1 MNLKDQI
8 VVVTGVAS
16 ETGRTA
22 ALDFAKAGA
31 DVALIDFDPRMTAEI
46 AQEVEALGRRSL
58 PICTDILEWSE
69 VKAAMEQ
76 VVSEFSKIDILFNN
90 MEVTESVE
98 TSHTEEPD
106 LDWDLAWNWMI
117 GAKLKGAFFC
127 CKAVLDTMRAQN
139 RGKIINVAPIQHN
152 NTDGMLMPYSV
163 SKAGVISM
171 TKNLANEVSAYDIR
185 VNAITPADI
194 EMPIFGDKLYH
205 PVAHLL
211 ASQVEKGIPEAREPE
226 AKEPGSNSEH
236 LEEIRS
242 VLPLFTENVA
252 FVTGYCHEVS
262 GVRSSGNP
270 WGVRGVPEINK
281 NGARVTIE
289 YTPPAH
295 FGGWANVLHGGVIST
310 LLDEAI
316 ALVGMASFRN
326 AAFTASLD
334 IRFRSPVPTCTKLII
349 SADRTKMSRKLI
361 NVDANLALEDGTVCA
376 TGIGRVVLAA

>member
-1 MNLKDQI
+1 MNLKNQI
-8 VVVTGVAS
+8 VVVTGVGS
-16 ETGRTA
+16 KTGRTA

-31 DVALIDFDPRMTAEI
+31 DLALIDFDPRMTAKI
-46 AQEVEALGRRSL
+46 AQEVEALGCRGL
-58 PICTDILEWSE
+58 PICTDILEWSD

-76 VVSEFSKIDILFNN
+76 VVSEFSKIDILFNS
-90 MEVTESVE
+90 MEVTESMD

-152 NTDGMLMPYSV
+152 NADGMLMPYSV

-171 TKNLANEVSAYDIR
+171 TKNLANEVSAYNIR

-205 PVAHLL
+205 PVAHLF
-211 ASQVEKGIPEAREPE
+211 ASQGENEVPEL
-226 AKEPGSNSEH
+226 KEPGKRPEH

-242 VLPLFTENVA
+242 VLPLFTENAA

-281 NGARVTIE
+281 NGAKVTIE

-316 ALVGMASFRN
+316 ALVGMASFKN
-326 AAFTASLD
+326 AAFTVSLD
-334 IRFRSPVPTCTKLII
+334 IRFRNPVPTCTKLII

-376 TGIGRVVLAA
+376 TGIGKVMLAA

>member
-8 VVVTGVAS
+8 VVVTGVGS
-16 ETGRTA
+16 KTGRIA

-31 DVALIDFDPRMTAEI
+31 DVALIDFDPKMTAEI
-46 AQEVEALGRRSL
+46 AREVEALGCRSL

-76 VVSEFSKIDILFNN
+76 VISEFSKIDILFNN
-90 MEVTESVE
+90 MEVTESME
-98 TSHTEEPD
+98 TSHAEEPD
-106 LDWDLAWNWMI
+106 LDWDLAWNWII

-127 CKAVLDTMRAQN
+127 CKAVLDTMCARN
-139 RGKIINVAPIQHN
+139 CGKIINVAPIQHN

-194 EMPIFGDKLYH
+194 EMPIFGDKLYQ
-205 PVAHLL
+205 PVAHLFVSEEERVAL
-211 ASQVEKGIPEAREPE
+211 ESIGHEDGA
-226 AKEPGSNSEH
+226 EH

-242 VLPLFTENVA
+242 VLPLFTENA
-252 FVTGYCHEVS
+252 TFVTGYCHEVS

-270 WGVRGVPEINK
+270 WGVRGVPEINED
-281 NGARVTIE
+281 GAKVTIE

-316 ALVGMASFRN
+316 ALVGMASFKN
-326 AAFTASLD
+326 AAFTASLE
-334 IRFRSPVPTCTKLII
+334 IRFRNPAPTCTKLII
-349 SADRTKMSRKLI
+349 SANRTKMSRKLI

-376 TGIGRVVLAA
+376 TGCGKVVLAA

>member
-1 MNLKDQI
+1 MNLKNQI
-8 VVVTGVAS
+8 VVVTGIGS
-16 ETGRTA
+16 KTGKTA

-31 DVALIDFDPRMTAEI
+31 DVALIDFDPRRTAEI
-46 AQEVEALGRRSL
+46 AREVEALGCRSL
-58 PICTDILEWSE
+58 PICTDILEWLE
-69 VKAAMEQ
+69 VKAAMKQ

-90 MEVTESVE
+90 MEVTESSG
-98 TSHTEEPD
+98 TLHAEEPD

-139 RGKIINVAPIQHN
+139 RGKIINVAPIQQN

-163 SKAGVISM
+163 SKAGVVSM

-205 PVAHLL
+205 PVAHIL
-211 ASQVEKGIPEAREPE
+211 ASQGEKEIPELKKPE
-226 AKEPGSNSEH
+226 NSPEH

-242 VLPLFTENVA
+242 VLPLFTENTT

-270 WGVRGVPEINK
+270 WGVRGIPEIND
-281 NGARVTIE
+281 NGGRVTIE

-316 ALVGMASFRN
+316 ALVGVASFRN
-326 AAFTASLD
+326 AAFTVSLD

-376 TGIGRVVLAA
+376 TGSGKVMLAA